1 MNIFSLIAEAMI
13 SLGKNKVR
21 TGLSM
26 LGIVIGVGA
35 VIVLVAM
42 AQATKTRVEQE
53 IARMG
58 DDWMWIG
65 TWGIAKSGAR
75 KGNVE
80 RKPNQTRDDAYAIM
94 ENCSLIRAATPSNT
108 MRMQVKSSYS
118 NYQSSVRGVFPNYH
132 DIRRW
137 PVAWGRELNQADQ
150 ETASPVCV
158 MGQTVVKELFG
169 SINPVGEEITV
180 KGARFE
186 VIGVLEFKGRSGA
199 RDYDD
204 EIIFPYKVFQQK
216 IAGSEISSTML
227 AAAHHGI
234 DPKAAERQVRSFLR
248 ERHNL
253 RPDDPDDFRVWA
265 TSESAQLKEESSE
278 SLEWLLGMIAGV
290 ALVVGGVGIMNIML
304 VSVTERTREIGLRMA
319 IGAHGFDI
327 LMQFLIEA
335 VMLCTLGGIIGI
347 FVGWGA
353 SHLLTS
359 YRGYETQV
367 SIWIA
372 AVALGFASATGIFFG
387 FYPAFRASRL
397 EPIEALRYE

>member
-1 MNIFSLIAEAMI
+1 MNVFSLIAEALV

-42 AQATKTRVEQE
+42 AQATKTRVEDE

-80 RKPNQTRDDAYAIM
+80 RKPNQTRDDARAMM
-94 ENCSLIRAATPSNT
+94 EHCSLIRAATPSNQ
-108 MRMQVKSSYS
+108 MRMQVKSSYN
-118 NYQSSVRGVFPNYH
+118 NYQAGVRGIFPNYH

-137 PVAWGRELNQADQ
+137 PVVAGRELNEED
-150 ETASPVCV
+150 EVTGNPVCAI
-158 MGQTVVKELFG
+158 GLTVAKELFG
-169 SINPVGEEITV
+169 SIQPVGEQITV
-180 KGARFE
+180 NGARFTI
-186 VIGVLEFKGRSGA
+186 VGLLSFKGRSGP
-199 RDYDD
+199 RDNDD
-204 EIIFPYKVFQQK
+204 EILFPYKVFQQK

-227 AAAHHGI
+227 AAAHVGV
-234 DPKAAERQVRSFLR
+234 DPSQAESQVRAFLR

-253 RPDDPDDFRVWA
+253 REDDPDDFRIWSV
-265 TSESAQLKEESSE
+265 SEMAQMKEESSA
-278 SLEWLLGMIAGV
+278 SFEWLLGMIAGV
-290 ALVVGGVGIMNIML
+290 SLVVGGVGIMNIML

-319 IGAHGFDI
+319 IGANGFDI
-327 LMQFLIEA
+327 LLQFLIEA
-335 VMLCTLGGIIGI
+335 VMLCTLGGVIGI
-347 FVGWGA
+347 FVGWGT
-353 SHLLTS
+353 SEILTS
-359 YRGYETQV
+359 WKGYETQV
-367 SIWIA
+367 STSIA
-372 AVALGFASATGIFFG
+372 VLALGFASATGVFFG

-397 EPIEALRYE
+397 EPMDALRYE